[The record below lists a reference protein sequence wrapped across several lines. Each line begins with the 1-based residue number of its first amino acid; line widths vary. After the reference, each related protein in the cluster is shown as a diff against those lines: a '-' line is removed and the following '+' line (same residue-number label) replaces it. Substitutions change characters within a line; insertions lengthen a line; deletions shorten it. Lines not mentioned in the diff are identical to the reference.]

1 MEHFGNFVFNVALL
15 IVMGFIYTR
24 LYRFLREH
32 QMTRQLLNGLLF
44 GAIAIVVMLVPAYSR
59 PGGLIF
65 DARAIIISISGFLGG
80 PVAATTTVLI
90 AGAYRIFLGGLGVT
104 FGLAT
109 ILASALLGVGY
120 YYLREKYPITNKPL
134 FIYFFGLVVNAVMIL
149 LILGILPHNIA
160 WNTLWAVCLP
170 IIIIFPIAS
179 LIIISQLLDKEDRI
193 KAEDAL
199 SEREKRYS
207 ELLNNLSTGVVI
219 YTPDTRII
227 FSNPRASEIL
237 GLSEAQLSGRE
248 AIGPDWYLTLWDGS
262 RMSVDKYPVNQVIG
276 SLQPLTE
283 YVVGVRRDAN
293 NLIWVLVNA
302 FPEFNSYGQLS
313 QIVVTFTDISKNKK
327 IQQQLK
333 DNEEKLKITLN
344 SIGDGVIATDTEALI
359 TMMNPEAEQLT
370 GWNFSEAQGRPLNE
384 VFKIINV
391 KTLKPAENPA
401 QKVLETGHVIGLAN
415 HTMLLAKDG
424 KKYQIADSGAPIRD
438 KDENITGVILV
449 FRDVTE
455 EYKAREEIA
464 RNEALLNHVSDI
476 AKVGG
481 WQMDGNTRNIVW
493 TKGIYDIM
501 EMDPKLPPMEFE
513 ETIGFF
519 LPEFRALA
527 RNAVRLQID
536 KNIPISFEA
545 QLQTRKGNTKWCRLF
560 GEKFY
565 NDDGELAG
573 IRGALQDISDAKKAE
588 ENIINIS
595 KFPDEDPFPVLR
607 IDKDGKVIYSN
618 LSSSALLEFWDTA
631 ENHDIPEK
639 WRRRIIRV
647 LEKGKRE
654 AFEEEYGNTHMLLT
668 LAPADKDYVNIYG
681 ADITKQEK
689 DRAEL
694 NEVRNLLDELQA
706 VSGVG
711 GWAINFENG
720 THYWTEQNFRIHEI
734 SPKEF
739 TPTLDGAIEF
749 YTPESRPLIRK
760 AVDDALKLG
769 KEFDLELGIV
779 TAKGRT
785 RDIHTSSKIFRKNGK
800 IVRILGA
807 FEDITERKKAE
818 KDLKDALDK
827 ANDAVR
833 TKSEFLAT
841 MSHEIRTP
849 LNGIIGFSGIM
860 ASALKNAEFKERD
873 KFIEYLDIVTSCGK
887 NVNELI
893 NDILELAS
901 IEAGKVHMLLDE
913 FDPAKVIEE
922 SIEIFAFKAK
932 GKKIELK
939 SRNGKL
945 PFVVKGAKRQ
955 FKQILFN
962 LIGNS
967 VKFTHAGGI
976 TVNTDF
982 KGGKLMVEV
991 RDTGIG
997 IPDDMKEKVLEPF
1010 TQVDQS
1016 STRKY
1021 AGTGLGLTI
1030 ASRILEKMGASLN
1043 IESKLGEGTKISFEF
1058 PVKVITSYTAKKTS
1072 PSTPTKLE
1080 KSFNMLAVEDNHIS
1094 ILYLKEIFEEA
1105 GMNYKIAESFS
1116 QMQNI
1121 CGKGFVPDVVLMDIA
1136 LPDADGIECAEWL
1149 RDKFPDKK
1157 IRFIAQTAHVLRDE
1171 IKHYKEAKFDD
1182 FIGKP
1187 YKKEDLIK
1195 IITKNL

>member
-1 MEHFGNFVFNVALL
+1 
-15 IVMGFIYTR
+15 
-24 LYRFLREH
+24 
-32 QMTRQLLNGLLF
+32 
-44 GAIAIVVMLVPAYSR
+44 
-59 PGGLIF
+59 
-65 DARAIIISISGFLGG
+65 
-80 PVAATTTVLI
+80 
-90 AGAYRIFLGGLGVT
+90 
-104 FGLAT
+104 
-109 ILASALLGVGY
+109 
-120 YYLREKYPITNKPL
+120 ITGKPL

-170 IIIIFPIAS
+170 VIVIFPVAS
-179 LIIISQLLDKEDRI
+179 LIIISQLLDKEESI

-219 YTPDTRII
+219 YAPDTHVI

-248 AIGPDWYLTLWDGS
+248 AVSQDWYLTLWNGS
-262 RMSVDKYPVNQVIG
+262 RMSVDKYPVNQVIS

-283 YVVGVRRDAN
+283 YVVGIRRGAN
-293 NLIWVLVNA
+293 DLIWVLVNA
-302 FPEFNSYGQLS
+302 FPEFNPYGQLS
-313 QIVVTFTDISKNKK
+313 QIVVTFTDISKNKE

-344 SIGDGVIATDTEALI
+344 SIGDGVIATDTEARV

-370 GWNFSEAQGRPLNE
+370 GWKFSEAEGRRLDE
-384 VFKIINV
+384 VFRIINV
-391 KTLKPAENPA
+391 KTLKPAENPVK
-401 QKVLETGHVIGLAN
+401 KVLETGHVIGLAN

-424 KKYQIADSGAPIRD
+424 SKYQIADSGSPIRD

-464 RNEALLNHVSDI
+464 RNEAMLNHVSDI

-481 WQMDGNTRNIVW
+481 WQMDAETQNTVW
-493 TKGIYDIM
+493 TKGVYDIM
-501 EMDPKLPPMEFE
+501 EMDCKLPPAEFDE
-513 ETIGFF
+513 AVSFF
-519 LPEFRALA
+519 LPEFQLLA
-527 RNAVRLQID
+527 RNAIRLQID
-536 KNIPISFEA
+536 KNIPIAFEA
-545 QLQTRKGNTKWCRLF
+545 KLQTAKGNIKWCRLL

-565 NDDGELAG
+565 NNDGEFAG
-573 IRGALQDISDAKKAE
+573 IRGALQDISATKKAE

-607 IDKDGKVIYSN
+607 VDKNGKVIYSN

-631 ENHDIPEK
+631 EGHDVPEK

-647 LEKGKRE
+647 LEKKKIE

-668 LAPADKDYVNIYG
+668 LTPADVGYVNIYG

-689 DRAEL
+689 DRIEL
-694 NEVRNLLDELQA
+694 DKVRNLLDEIQA
-706 VSGVG
+706 VAGVG
-711 GWAINFENG
+711 GWEVDFEKG
-720 THYWTEQNFRIHEI
+720 THYWTEQNYRIHEI
-734 SPKEF
+734 SPKDF
-739 TPTLDGAIEF
+739 SPTLDGAIEF
-749 YTPESRPLIRK
+749 YTPESKPVIKK
-760 AVDDALKLG
+760 AVEDAINFG
-769 KEFDLELGIV
+769 REFDLELSIV
-779 TAKGRT
+779 TAKGRQ
-785 RDIHTSSKIFRKNGK
+785 RDIHTSSRLFRKNGK
-800 IVRILGA
+800 VVRMLGA

-818 KDLKDALDK
+818 KALKDALAK

-860 ASALKNAEFKERD
+860 ENVLKNVEFKERD
-873 KFIEYLDIVTSCGK
+873 KLIEYLDIVTSCGK

-901 IEAGKVHMLLDE
+901 IEAGKATMPLDE
-913 FDPAKVIEE
+913 FSPLKIIEE
-922 SIEIFAFKAK
+922 SIEIFTFKAK
-932 GKKIELK
+932 EKNIELK
-939 SRNGKL
+939 TRNGKL
-945 PFVVKGAKRQ
+945 PAIVKGAKRQ
-955 FKQILFN
+955 LKQILFN
-962 LIGNS
+962 LVGNA
-967 VKFTHAGGI
+967 VKFTHVGEI
-976 TVNTDF
+976 VVKTDF
-982 KGGKLMVEV
+982 RGNKLIIEV

-1030 ASRILEKMGASLN
+1030 ASRILEKMGSSLN
-1043 IESKLGEGTKISFEF
+1043 IESKLGKGTKMSFEF
-1058 PVKVITSYTAKKTS
+1058 PVKVIENYSAEKTS
-1072 PSTPTKLE
+1072 ASPRKKLE

-1105 GMNYKIAESFS
+1105 GINYKIAESFT
-1116 QMQNI
+1116 QMQNV
-1121 CGKGFVPDVVLMDIA
+1121 CGKGFIPDVVLMDIA
-1136 LPDADGIECAEWL
+1136 LPDADGVECVKWL
-1149 RDKFPDKK
+1149 RGKFPDKK

-1171 IKHYKEAKFDD
+1171 IKHYKDARFDG

-1187 YKKEDLIK
+1187 YKREELIE
-1195 IITKNL
+1195 IITRNL